1 MRKLS
6 FEFLQ
11 RLVETPGPSGGE
23 GAVQEVFESYV
34 AAHCDEIVRSPH
46 GAVAAIRNPGGSPR
60 VIVTGHADE
69 IGLIVHRVDDNGFL
83 SFRGI
88 GGIDL
93 VTLPGTIVELA
104 SAKGV
109 LPGVIGRKPTHL
121 QSGDERRRVEKIS
134 SLYIDIGAKSRSEAE
149 KLVRPGDTATFRP
162 GLLRLGKALVCSKSL
177 DNRCGVFCCAET
189 LRLLGATPPKACV
202 IALSTVCEEIGGE
215 GAQTSAFDL
224 KPDLAIVIDVTFGS
238 DQPDVT
244 SVDTSDVR
252 LGNGPTIARGPR
264 LNDKVIE
271 LLETSAKKANV
282 KVQYEVIANRTGTD
296 GDLIYKA
303 RGGVPMGLLSVPS
316 RYMHTPTE
324 VVSLNDLVA
333 APKLLVAAV
342 KGLSAWKK
350 AR

>member
-1 MRKLS
+1 MQKSS
-6 FEFLQ
+6 FDFLQ
-11 RLVETPGPSGGE
+11 RLVETPGPSGSE
-23 GAVQEVFESYV
+23 EAVQEVFESYV
-34 AAHCDEIVRSPH
+34 APHCDEIVRSPH

-69 IGLIVHRVDDNGFL
+69 IGLIVHRIDDKGFL
-83 SFRGI
+83 SFRAI

-93 VTLPGTIVELA
+93 VTLPGTVVDL
-104 SAKGV
+104 STTKGV

-121 QSGDERRRVEKIS
+121 QSNDERRRVEKIS
-134 SLYIDIGAKSRSEAE
+134 SLYIDIGAKSKSEAE

-162 GLLRLGKALVCSKSL
+162 GLLRLGKDLVSSKSL
-177 DNRCGVFCCAET
+177 DNRSGVFCAAET
-189 LRLLGATPPKACV
+189 LRLLGAAKPKACV

-224 KPDLAIVIDVTFGS
+224 KPDMALVIDVTFAS

-244 SVDTSDVR
+244 TTDTSEVF
-252 LGNGPTIARGPR
+252 LGKGPAIARGPR
-264 LNDKVIE
+264 LNNDIVK
-271 LLETSAKKANV
+271 LLEASAKKTKV

-303 RGGVPMGLLSVPS
+303 RGGVPIGLVSVPC
-316 RYMHTPTE
+316 RYMHTPSE

-333 APKLLVAAV
+333 TSKLLTAAV
-342 KGLSAWKK
+342 KGA
-350 AR
+350 